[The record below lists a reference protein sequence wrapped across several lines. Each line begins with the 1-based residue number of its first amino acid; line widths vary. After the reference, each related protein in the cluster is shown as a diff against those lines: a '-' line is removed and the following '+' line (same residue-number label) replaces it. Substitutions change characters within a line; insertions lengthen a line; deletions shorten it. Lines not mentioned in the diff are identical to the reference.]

1 MPLNVPG
8 LISDIQLVL
17 KTQGPPPTDPI
28 AAATIEASQL
38 KLATGLATAIYK
50 FMLSANPVPVVTTSG
65 PGRRGAGTAI
75 IS

>member
-8 LISDIQLVL
+8 LISDIQTVL
-17 KTQGPPPTDPI
+17 KTQGPPPTDPV
-28 AAATIEASQL
+28 AAAELEASQL

-50 FMLSANPVPVVTTSG
+50 FVLSANPVPVVTAAG
-65 PGRRGAGTAI
+65 PGTAV